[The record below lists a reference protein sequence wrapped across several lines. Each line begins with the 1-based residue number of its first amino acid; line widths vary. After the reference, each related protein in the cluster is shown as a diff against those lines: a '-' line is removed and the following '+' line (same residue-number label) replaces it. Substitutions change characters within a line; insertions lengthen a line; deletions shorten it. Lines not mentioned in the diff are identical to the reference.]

1 MNWHKNLVEKS
12 LKSFGMSSYQGMWSA
27 FIKGVLITCI
37 LFYFIDYNKNSDDN
51 KIKFEIEYS
60 EKFQEDGFDG
70 RLLLMISN
78 DNRAEP
84 RFQIND
90 SHNTQMIFGVDV
102 ESWDANQKVVID
114 SEAIGYPIKS
124 TKEIQE
130 GEYYV
135 QAFLHKYETFNLSTG
150 YSVKLP
156 MDQGEGQKWN
166 ISPKNL
172 YSTPKK
178 IKIKN
183 SATISIS
190 LDNEIPPIEP
200 AEDTEFIKHVKI
212 KSEMLSKFWGRDMY
226 LQANVL
232 VPHGFNQKSNTRYP
246 LMIFHGHFPNTFRG
260 FRTEPPTAPE
270 EDTIYNSRFG
280 ITGYQYIQEKE
291 AYDLYKNWISDD
303 FPRFLA
309 IEIQHQNP
317 YYDDSYAVNSANIGP
332 YGDAITYEL
341 IPHVEKLFNGVG
353 EPWGRF
359 LYGGSTGGWESL
371 AAQVFYPKEYN
382 GCFAAC
388 PDPIDFRAFT
398 VVNIYEDDN
407 AYYHEGSF
415 RKTLRAGMR
424 DGKGIIKNHLIQI
437 NQRESVLGSKG
448 RSGDQW
454 DIWQAVYSPSG
465 EDGYPKPIWDRE
477 TGKIDKDVAKYWK
490 ENYDLSYIMKR
501 DWDKIGKDLEGK
513 IHIYCGDMDNYY
525 LNNAVVLTE
534 EFLESTTDPYYNGE
548 VDYGDMAE
556 HCWNGDH
563 ENPNHISRLRYN
575 TMYIPK
581 IKERLR
587 KTAPKNHNL
596 ENWGF

>member
-12 LKSFGMSSYQGMWSA
+12 LKSLGMSSYQGMWSA

-78 DNRAEP
+78 NNRAEP

-102 ESWDANQKVVID
+102 ESWDANKKIVID

-124 TKEIQE
+124 IKEIQE

-150 YSVKLP
+150 YTVKLP

-183 SATISIS
+183 SSTISIS

-200 AEDTEFIKHVKI
+200 ERDTEFIKHVKI
-212 KSEMLSKFWGRDMY
+212 RSKMLSEFWGRDMY

-232 VPHGFNQKSNTRYP
+232 VPHGFDEKSNTRYP

-260 FRTEPPTAPE
+260 FRTVPPTAPE
-270 EDTIYNSRFG
+270 KDTIYNSRFG
-280 ITGYQYIQEKE
+280 ITGYKYIQEKE
-291 AYDLYKNWISDD
+291 AYDLYKNWISND

-371 AAQVFYPKEYN
+371 AAQVLYPKEYN

-415 RKTLRAGMR
+415 RKTFRAGMR

-437 NQRESVLGSKG
+437 NKRESVLGSKG

-477 TGKIDKDVAKYWK
+477 TGKIDKDVANYWK

-596 ENWGF
+596 ENWGI

>member
-1 MNWHKNLVEKS
+1 MNWHKKFVDKK
-12 LKSFGMSSYQGMWSA
+12 LKFFGLTPYQGMWWA
-27 FIKGVLITCI
+27 FIKGVIFTGL
-37 LFYFIDYNKNSDDN
+37 LFLFFDHYKINNDN
-51 KIKFEIEYS
+51 KVKFEIDYS
-60 EKFQEDGFDG
+60 DKFQENGFDG
-70 RLLLMISN
+70 RVLLMISN
-78 DNRAEP
+78 NKYSEP

-90 SHNTQMIFGVDV
+90 NHNTQMIFGVDIN
-102 ESWDANQKVVID
+102 SWNSSEKIIID
-114 SEAIGYPIKS
+114 SEAFSYPIESINNIK
-124 TKEIQE
+124 E

-135 QAFLHKYETFNLSTG
+135 QALLHKYETFNLSTG
-150 YSVKLP
+150 YTVQLP

-178 IKIKN
+178 VKINK
-183 SATISIS
+183 SGTINIT
-190 LDNEIPPIEP
+190 LENEIPPIEP
-200 AEDTEFIKHVKI
+200 AKDTEYIKHIKI

-232 VPHGFNQKSNTRYP
+232 VPHGFDKKSKTRYP
-246 LMIFHGHFPNTFRG
+246 LMIFHGHFPYTFGG
-260 FRTEPPTAPE
+260 FKTTQPTAPK

-280 ITGYQYIQEKE
+280 ITGYKYIQQKE
-291 AYDLYKNWISDD
+291 AYDLYHNWISND
-303 FPRFLA
+303 FPRFIT

-317 YYDDSYAVNSANIGP
+317 YYDDSYAVNSANLGP

-341 IPHVEKLFNGVG
+341 IPHIEQLFNGVG
-353 EPWGRF
+353 EGWGRF

-371 AAQVFYPKEYN
+371 AVQVFYPNEYN

-388 PDPIDFRAFT
+388 PDPIDFRAYT
-398 VVNIYEDDN
+398 VINLYEDDN
-407 AYYHEGSF
+407 AYYHEGNN

-437 NQRESVLGSKG
+437 NQRESALGSKG

-454 DIWQAVYSPSG
+454 DIWQAVYSPTG
-465 EDGYPKPIWDRE
+465 KDGYPKPIWDRK
-477 TGKIDKDVAKYWK
+477 TGKIDKEVAEYWK

-534 EFLESTTDPYYNGE
+534 EFLESTTNPYYNGE
-548 VDYGDMAE
+548 VDYGNMAE
-556 HCWNGDH
+556 HCWNGDQK
-563 ENPNHISRLRYN
+563 NPNQISRLRYN

-581 IKERLR
+581 IRDRLK
-587 KTAPKNHNL
+587 KTAPKNNNL
-596 ENWGF
+596 KNWGI

>member
-78 DNRAEP
+78 NNRAEP

-102 ESWDANQKVVID
+102 ESWDANKKIVID

-124 TKEIQE
+124 IKEIQE

-150 YSVKLP
+150 YTVKLP

-183 SATISIS
+183 SSTISIS

-200 AEDTEFIKHVKI
+200 ARDTEFIKHVKI
-212 KSEMLSKFWGRDMY
+212 RSEMLSKFWGRDMY

-232 VPHGFNQKSNTRYP
+232 VPHGFDEKSNTRYP

-260 FRTEPPTAPE
+260 FRTVPPTAPE
-270 EDTIYNSRFG
+270 KDTIYNSRFG

-291 AYDLYKNWISDD
+291 AYDLYKNWISND

-437 NQRESVLGSKG
+437 NKRESVLGSKG

-477 TGKIDKDVAKYWK
+477 TGKIDKDVANYWK

-596 ENWGF
+596 ENWGI

>member
-1 MNWHKNLVEKS
+1 MNWHKNLVEKL
-12 LKSFGMSSYQGMWSA
+12 LKSLGMSSYQGMWSA
-27 FIKGVLITCI
+27 FIKGVVITCI

-78 DNRAEP
+78 NNRAEP

-102 ESWDANQKVVID
+102 ESWDANKKIVID

-124 TKEIQE
+124 INEIQE

-150 YSVKLP
+150 YTVKLP

-183 SATISIS
+183 SSTISIS

-200 AEDTEFIKHVKI
+200 ERDTEFIKHVKI
-212 KSEMLSKFWGRDMY
+212 RSEMLSKFWGRDMY

-232 VPHGFNQKSNTRYP
+232 VPHGFDEKSNTRYP

-260 FRTEPPTAPE
+260 FRTVPPTAPE
-270 EDTIYNSRFG
+270 KDTIYNSRFG
-280 ITGYQYIQEKE
+280 ITGYKYIQEKE
-291 AYDLYKNWISDD
+291 AYDLYKNWISND

-341 IPHVEKLFNGVG
+341 IPYVEKLFNGVG
-353 EPWGRF
+353 ESWGRF

-437 NQRESVLGSKG
+437 NKRESVLGSKG

-477 TGKIDKDVAKYWK
+477 TGKIDKDVANYWK

-596 ENWGF
+596 ENWGI

>member
-1 MNWHKNLVEKS
+1 MNWYNNLFDKKKFKFFS
-12 LKSFGMSSYQGMWSA
+12 
-27 FIKGVLITCI
+27 FIKGIIFTSI
-37 LFYFIDYNKNSDDN
+37 LFLCIDYYKSNGDN
-51 KIKFEIEYS
+51 KIKFEIDYS
-60 EKFQEDGFDG
+60 NEFQVDGFDG
-70 RLLLMISN
+70 RVLLMISN
-78 DNRAEP
+78 NNNAEP

-90 SHNTQMIFGVDV
+90 NHNTQMIFGIDVD
-102 ESWDANQKVVID
+102 SWNANEKIIIDA
-114 SEAIGYPIKS
+114 EAFGYPIKS
-124 TKEIQE
+124 INDIEE

-135 QAFLHKYETFNLSTG
+135 QALLHKYETFNLSTG
-150 YSVKLP
+150 YTVKLP
-156 MDQGEGQKWN
+156 KDQGEGQKWN

-178 IKIKN
+178 IKIKK
-183 SATISIS
+183 SQTIHIT

-200 AEDTEFIKHVKI
+200 AKDTEYIKHVKI

-232 VPHGFNQKSNTRYP
+232 VPHGFDKKSKTRYP
-246 LMIFHGHFPNTFRG
+246 LMIFHGHFPYTFRG
-260 FRTEPPTAPE
+260 FRTTPPTAPE

-280 ITGYQYIQEKE
+280 ITGYKYIQEKE
-291 AYDLYKNWISDD
+291 AHDLYNNWISND

-353 EPWGRF
+353 EAWGRF

-371 AAQVFYPKEYN
+371 AAQVLYPKEYN

-398 VVNIYEDDN
+398 VVNLYEDDN
-407 AYYHEGSF
+407 AYYHEGSN

-437 NQRESVLGSKG
+437 NQRESALGSKG

-477 TGKIDKDVAKYWK
+477 TGKIDKEVAEYWK

-513 IHIYCGDMDNYY
+513 INIYCGDMDNYY

-556 HCWNGDH
+556 HCWNGDQ

-581 IKERLR
+581 IRDRLK
-587 KTAPKNHNL
+587 KTAPKNNNL
-596 ENWGF
+596 KNWGI

>member
-12 LKSFGMSSYQGMWSA
+12 LKSLGMSSYQGMWSA

-51 KIKFEIEYS
+51 KIKFEIDYS

-78 DNRAEP
+78 NNRFEP

-102 ESWDANQKVVID
+102 ESWDANKKIVID

-150 YSVKLP
+150 YTVKLP

-183 SATISIS
+183 SSTISIS

-200 AEDTEFIKHVKI
+200 ERDTEFIKHVKI
-212 KSEMLSKFWGRDMY
+212 RSEMLSKFWGRDMY

-232 VPHGFNQKSNTRYP
+232 VPHGFDEKSNTRYP

-260 FRTEPPTAPE
+260 FRTVPPTAPE
-270 EDTIYNSRFG
+270 KDTIYNSRFG
-280 ITGYQYIQEKE
+280 ITGYKYIQEKE
-291 AYDLYKNWISDD
+291 AYDLYKNWISND

-332 YGDAITYEL
+332 YGDAITFEL

-353 EPWGRF
+353 ESWGRF

-371 AAQVFYPKEYN
+371 AAQVLYPKEYN

-437 NQRESVLGSKG
+437 NKRESVLGSKG

-477 TGKIDKDVAKYWK
+477 TGKIDKDVANHWK

-596 ENWGF
+596 ENWGI

>member
-12 LKSFGMSSYQGMWSA
+12 LKSLGMSSYQGMWSA
-27 FIKGVLITCI
+27 FIKGVVITCI
-37 LFYFIDYNKNSDDN
+37 LFYFIDFNKNSDDN

-78 DNRAEP
+78 NNSAEP

-102 ESWDANQKVVID
+102 ESWDANKKIVID
-114 SEAIGYPIKS
+114 SEAIGYPITS

-130 GEYYV
+130 GDYYV

-150 YSVKLP
+150 YTVKLP

-172 YSTPKK
+172 YSTPRK

-183 SATISIS
+183 SSTISIS

-200 AEDTEFIKHVKI
+200 ARDTDFIKHVKI
-212 KSEMLSKFWGRDMY
+212 RSEMLSKFWGRDMY

-232 VPHGFNQKSNTRYP
+232 VPHGFDEKSNTRYP

-260 FRTEPPTAPE
+260 FRTVPPTAPE
-270 EDTIYNSRFG
+270 KDTIYNSRFG

-291 AYDLYKNWISDD
+291 AYDLYKNWISND

-341 IPHVEKLFNGVG
+341 LPHVEKLFNGVG

-371 AAQVFYPKEYN
+371 AAQVLYPKEYN

-398 VVNIYEDDN
+398 VVNIYEDNN

-437 NQRESVLGSKG
+437 NKRESVLGSKG

-477 TGKIDKDVAKYWK
+477 TGKIDKDVANYWK

-596 ENWGF
+596 ENWGI

>member
-1 MNWHKNLVEKS
+1 MNWYKNLVDKKFKFFS
-12 LKSFGMSSYQGMWSA
+12 
-27 FIKGVLITCI
+27 FIKGIIFTSI
-37 LFYFIDYNKNSDDN
+37 LFLCIDYYNGNDDN
-51 KIKFEIEYS
+51 KIKFEIDYS
-60 EKFQEDGFDG
+60 NEFQEDGFDG
-70 RLLLMISN
+70 RVLLMISN
-78 DNRAEP
+78 NNNAEP

-90 SHNTQMIFGVDV
+90 NHNTQMIFGIDVD
-102 ESWDANQKVVID
+102 SWNANEKIIIDA
-114 SEAIGYPIKS
+114 EAFGYPVKS
-124 TKEIQE
+124 INDIEE

-135 QAFLHKYETFNLSTG
+135 QALLHKYETFNLSTG
-150 YSVKLP
+150 YTVKLP
-156 MDQGEGQKWN
+156 KDQGEGQKWN

-172 YSTPKK
+172 FSTPKK
-178 IKIKN
+178 IKIKKSN
-183 SATISIS
+183 TIHIT

-200 AEDTEFIKHVKI
+200 AKDTEYIKHVKI
-212 KSEMLSKFWGRDMY
+212 KSEMLSEFWGRDMY

-232 VPHGFNQKSNTRYP
+232 VPHGFDKKSKTRYP
-246 LMIFHGHFPNTFRG
+246 LMIFHGHFPYTFGG
-260 FRTEPPTAPE
+260 FRTTQPTAPE

-280 ITGYQYIQEKE
+280 ITGYKYIQQKE
-291 AYDLYKNWISDD
+291 AYDLYNTWTSND
-303 FPRFLA
+303 FPRFIA
-309 IEIQHQNP
+309 IEVQHQNP
-317 YYDDSYAVNSANIGP
+317 YYDDSYAVNSASIGP

-341 IPHVEKLFNGVG
+341 IPHIEQLFNGVG
-353 EPWGRF
+353 EGWGRF

-371 AAQVFYPKEYN
+371 AVQVFYPKEYN

-398 VVNIYEDDN
+398 VVNLYEDDN
-407 AYYHEGSF
+407 AYYHEGSN

-437 NQRESVLGSKG
+437 NQRESALGSKG

-477 TGKIDKDVAKYWK
+477 TGKIDKEVAEYWK

-513 IHIYCGDMDNYY
+513 INIYCGDMDNYY

-556 HCWNGDH
+556 HCWNGDQ

-581 IKERLR
+581 IRDRLK
-587 KTAPKNHNL
+587 KTAPKNNNL
-596 ENWGF
+596 KNWGI